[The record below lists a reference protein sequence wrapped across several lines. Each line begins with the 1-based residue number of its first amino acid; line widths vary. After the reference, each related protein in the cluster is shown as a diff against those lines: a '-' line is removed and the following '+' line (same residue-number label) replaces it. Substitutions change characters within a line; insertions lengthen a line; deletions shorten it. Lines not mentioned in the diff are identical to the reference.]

1 SGSESTDDN
10 GVSGDFTGTLQILG
24 RAEIKLHVEGSV
36 FMVRAQAG
44 VRGSIHTS
52 WTWEAGVSAEG
63 KREKRYI
70 FEGVKLSGEAYA
82 EIGWSK
88 DQDKTNGGLGG
99 RADGEA
105 TLIEGEESSE
115 SMGSVEVEESGES
128 SDGKIIWP
136 REEGSWVSF

>member
-1 SGSESTDDN
+1 RGSESTDDN

-82 EIGWSK
+82 EIGIGN
-88 DQDKTNGGLGG
+88 DENNDGGPSGSAEINSDLV
-99 RADGEA
+99 
-105 TLIEGEESSE
+105 EGTESSE
-115 SMGSVEVEESGES
+115 AMGSVEVDESGDGG
-128 SDGKIIWP
+128 DGKVIWP
-136 REEGSWVSF
+136 REEGSWVCF